1 MMTVIELHNDQDY
14 DDLRVASPADLADF
28 RQFGKRINDGN
39 SRVINLVTPQ
49 CSPWY
54 VELAKAW
61 AHVSDG
67 IVFKAMLEEWTP
79 EMCRDYLHLDLEIP
93 ED

>member
-1 MMTVIELHNDQDY
+1 MKMVELKSPQDY
-14 DDLRVASPADLADF
+14 ADLKVASPADLADF

-39 SRVINLVTPQ
+39 SKVINIVAPQ

-67 IVFKAMLEEWTP
+67 VVFKAIMEEWTP
-79 EMCRDYLHLDLEIP
+79 EMCRDYLQLDLEIP